1 MANIIAGTVNL
12 AAGSYEVILRP
23 VANHGA
29 QGAVGN
35 NATDHE
41 DVDNGAA
48 NGQGGGK
55 RKRNTR
61 KENNTMGGGKRN
73 TRKANNTME
82 GGKRKLSGYMKFGK
96 ARRPEI
102 ISAHPEWKG
111 DVVAVAKEIGKQ
123 WRALSDAE
131 RAKY

>member
-1 MANIIAGTVNL
+1 MANINAGKVTL
-12 AAGSYEVILRP
+12 ESGTYEVILRK
-23 VANHGA
+23 VK
-29 QGAVGN
+29 GN
-35 NATDHE
+35 TDGTNYKNNIE
-41 DVDNGAA
+41 YENESNSNDNTSSGRSFT
-48 NGQGGGK
+48 GGS
-55 RKRNTR
+55 RK
-61 KENNTMGGGKRN
+61 
-73 TRKANNTME
+73 TRKANKSME

-131 RAKY
+131 KAKY